1 MQLTLAELC
10 EKYNV
15 SESTVLTRF
24 NRTQKS
30 IIKKHQ
36 IKIEKI
42 GKGKTAVYEEVPLV
56 NDRAMSMYEETKDNF
71 ALDSATFTLTSA
83 DFCCLV
89 AIILTP
95 MMVFRG
101 SFKDFCHYMQ
111 INDSKENITTIKE
124 ALTRLSSQDYINF
137 IIDKTDNNYFA
148 AILYRKA
155 EQDMQVGI
163 DMVKNCKKI
172 ADEHNKRSWVPLL
185 KTWLGVQLAAENQ
198 PFTIAELEAI
208 TGLSKYQITE
218 SKKLLESNDMFKT
231 SKAYKSYCRCI
242 GQNVDL
248 NAFYN

>member
-1 MQLTLAELC
+1 MTVQELSQKYGISENSILTNFPRA
-10 EKYNV
+10 
-15 SESTVLTRF
+15 
-24 NRTQKS
+24 QKS
-30 IIKKHQ
+30 IIKKYQ
-36 IKIEKI
+36 IKIEKEGRGQAATYLEI
-42 GKGKTAVYEEVPLV
+42 PLV

-71 ALDSATFTLTSA
+71 ALDSASFALTSA

-111 INDSKENITTIKE
+111 INDSKENIAVIKE
-124 ALTRLSSQDYINF
+124 ALTRLDSQDYINF
-137 IIDKTDNNYFA
+137 VIDKTDNNYFA

>member
-1 MQLTLAELC
+1 MTAQELSQKYGISENSILTNFPRA
-10 EKYNV
+10 
-15 SESTVLTRF
+15 
-24 NRTQKS
+24 QKS
-30 IIKKHQ
+30 IIKKYQ
-36 IKIEKI
+36 IKIEKEGRGQAATYLEI
-42 GKGKTAVYEEVPLV
+42 PLV

-71 ALDSATFTLTSA
+71 ALDSASFALTSA

-111 INDSKENITTIKE
+111 INDSKENIAAIKE
-124 ALTRLSSQDYINF
+124 ALTRLDSQDYINF
-137 IIDKTDNNYFA
+137 VIDKTDNNYFA

-231 SKAYKSYCRCI
+231 SKAYKSYCRCA

>member
-1 MQLTLAELC
+1 MTAQELSQKYGISENSILTNFPRA
-10 EKYNV
+10 
-15 SESTVLTRF
+15 
-24 NRTQKS
+24 QKS
-30 IIKKHQ
+30 IIKKYQ
-36 IKIEKI
+36 IKIEKEGRGQAATYLEI
-42 GKGKTAVYEEVPLV
+42 PLV

-71 ALDSATFTLTSA
+71 ALDSASFALTSA

-111 INDSKENITTIKE
+111 INDSKENIAVIKK
-124 ALTRLSSQDYINF
+124 ALTRLDSQDYINF
-137 IIDKTDNNYFA
+137 VIDKTDNNYFA

-231 SKAYKSYCRCI
+231 SKAYKSYCRCV

>member
-1 MQLTLAELC
+1 MTAQELSQKYGISENSILTNFPRA
-10 EKYNV
+10 
-15 SESTVLTRF
+15 
-24 NRTQKS
+24 QKS
-30 IIKKHQ
+30 IIKKYQ
-36 IKIEKI
+36 IKIEKEGRGQAATYLEI
-42 GKGKTAVYEEVPLV
+42 PLV

-71 ALDSATFTLTSA
+71 ALDSASFALTNA

-111 INDSKENITTIKE
+111 INDSKENIAAIKE
-124 ALTRLSSQDYINF
+124 ALTRLDSQDYINF
-137 IIDKTDNNYFA
+137 VIDKTDNNYFA

-231 SKAYKSYCRCI
+231 SKAYKSYCRCV

>member
-1 MQLTLAELC
+1 MTAQELSQKYGISENSILTNFPRA
-10 EKYNV
+10 
-15 SESTVLTRF
+15 
-24 NRTQKS
+24 QKS
-30 IIKKHQ
+30 IIKKYQ
-36 IKIEKI
+36 IKIEKEGRGQAATYLEI
-42 GKGKTAVYEEVPLV
+42 PLV

-71 ALDSATFTLTSA
+71 ALDSASFALTSA

-111 INDSKENITTIKE
+111 INDSKENIAVIKE
-124 ALTRLSSQDYINF
+124 ALTRLDSQDYINF
-137 IIDKTDNNYFA
+137 VIDKTDNNYFA

-231 SKAYKSYCRCI
+231 SKAYQSYHRCL

>member
-1 MQLTLAELC
+1 MTAQELC
-10 EKYNV
+10 QKYGI
-15 SESTVLTRF
+15 SENYLARNFPTV
-24 NRTQKS
+24 QKS
-30 IIKKHQ
+30 IIKKYQ
-36 IKIEKI
+36 IKIEKEGR
-42 GKGKTAVYEEVPLV
+42 GKAAIYLEIPLI
-56 NDRAMSMYEETKDNF
+56 NDRAMSMYEETKDTF
-71 ALDSATFTLTSA
+71 ALNSASFTLTNA

-111 INDSKENITTIKE
+111 INDSKENIAAIKE

-231 SKAYKSYCRCI
+231 SKAYQSYHRCI

>member
-1 MQLTLAELC
+1 MTAQELSQKYGISENSILT
-10 EKYNV
+10 NFPRV
-15 SESTVLTRF
+15 
-24 NRTQKS
+24 QKS
-30 IIKKHQ
+30 IIKKYQ
-36 IKIEKI
+36 IKIEKE
-42 GKGKTAVYEEVPLV
+42 GRGQTATYLEIPLV

-71 ALDSATFTLTSA
+71 ALDSASFTLTSA

-124 ALTRLSSQDYINF
+124 ALTRLNSQDYINF

-231 SKAYKSYCRCI
+231 SKAYKSYCKCI

>member
-1 MQLTLAELC
+1 MTAQELSQKYGISENSILTNFPRA
-10 EKYNV
+10 
-15 SESTVLTRF
+15 
-24 NRTQKS
+24 QKS
-30 IIKKHQ
+30 IIKKYQ
-36 IKIEKI
+36 IKIEKEGRGQAATYLEI
-42 GKGKTAVYEEVPLV
+42 PLV

-71 ALDSATFTLTSA
+71 ALDSASFALTSA

-111 INDSKENITTIKE
+111 INDSKENITVIKK
-124 ALTRLSSQDYINF
+124 ALTRLDSQDYINF
-137 IIDKTDNNYFA
+137 VIDKTDNNYFA

>member
-1 MQLTLAELC
+1 MTAQELSQKYGISENSILTNFPRA
-10 EKYNV
+10 
-15 SESTVLTRF
+15 
-24 NRTQKS
+24 QKS
-30 IIKKHQ
+30 IIKKYQ
-36 IKIEKI
+36 IKIEKEGRGQAATYLEI
-42 GKGKTAVYEEVPLV
+42 PLV

-71 ALDSATFTLTSA
+71 ALDSASFALTSA

-111 INDSKENITTIKE
+111 INDSKENIAVIKE
-124 ALTRLSSQDYINF
+124 ALTRLDSQDYINF
-137 IIDKTDNNYFA
+137 VIDKTDNNYFA

>member
-1 MQLTLAELC
+1 MTAQELSQKYGISENSILTNFPRA
-10 EKYNV
+10 
-15 SESTVLTRF
+15 
-24 NRTQKS
+24 QKS
-30 IIKKHQ
+30 IIKKYQ
-36 IKIEKI
+36 IKIEKEGRGQAATYLEI
-42 GKGKTAVYEEVPLV
+42 PLV

-71 ALDSATFTLTSA
+71 ALDSASFALTSA

-111 INDSKENITTIKE
+111 INDSKENIAAIKE
-124 ALTRLSSQDYINF
+124 ALTRLDSQDYINF
-137 IIDKTDNNYFA
+137 VIDKTDNNYFA

-198 PFTIAELEAI
+198 PFTIAKLEAI

-231 SKAYKSYCRCI
+231 SKAYKSYCRCV

>member
-1 MQLTLAELC
+1 MTAQELSQKYGISENSILTNFPRA
-10 EKYNV
+10 
-15 SESTVLTRF
+15 
-24 NRTQKS
+24 QKS
-30 IIKKHQ
+30 IIKKYQ
-36 IKIEKI
+36 IKIEKEGRGQAATYLEI
-42 GKGKTAVYEEVPLV
+42 PLV

-71 ALDSATFTLTSA
+71 ALDSASFALTSA

-111 INDSKENITTIKE
+111 INDSKENIAAIKE
-124 ALTRLSSQDYINF
+124 ALTRLDSQDYINF
-137 IIDKTDNNYFA
+137 VIDKTDNNYFA

-231 SKAYKSYCRCI
+231 SKAYQSYHRCL

>member
-1 MQLTLAELC
+1 MTAQELSQKYGISENSILTNFPRA
-10 EKYNV
+10 
-15 SESTVLTRF
+15 
-24 NRTQKS
+24 QKS
-30 IIKKHQ
+30 IIKKYQ
-36 IKIEKI
+36 IKIEKEGRGQAATYLEI
-42 GKGKTAVYEEVPLV
+42 PLV

-71 ALDSATFTLTSA
+71 ALDSASFALTSA

-111 INDSKENITTIKE
+111 INDSKENIAVIKE
-124 ALTRLSSQDYINF
+124 ALTRLDSQDYINF
-137 IIDKTDNNYFA
+137 VIDKTDNNYFA

-172 ADEHNKRSWVPLL
+172 ADEYNKRSWVPLL

>member
-1 MQLTLAELC
+1 MTAQELSQKYGISENSILTNFPRA
-10 EKYNV
+10 
-15 SESTVLTRF
+15 
-24 NRTQKS
+24 QKS
-30 IIKKHQ
+30 IIKKYQ
-36 IKIEKI
+36 IKIEKEGRGQAATYLEI
-42 GKGKTAVYEEVPLV
+42 PLV

-71 ALDSATFTLTSA
+71 ALDSASFALTSA

-111 INDSKENITTIKE
+111 INDSKENIAAIKE
-124 ALTRLSSQDYINF
+124 ALTRLDSQDYINF

-231 SKAYKSYCRCI
+231 SKAYKSYCRCV

>member
-1 MQLTLAELC
+1 MTVQELSQKYGISENSILT
-10 EKYNV
+10 NFPRV
-15 SESTVLTRF
+15 
-24 NRTQKS
+24 QKS
-30 IIKKHQ
+30 IIKKYQ
-36 IKIEKI
+36 IKIEKE
-42 GKGKTAVYEEVPLV
+42 GRGQTATYLEIPLV

-71 ALDSATFTLTSA
+71 ALDSASFTLTNA

-111 INDSKENITTIKE
+111 INDSKENIAAIKE

-172 ADEHNKRSWVPLL
+172 ADEHKKRSWVPLL

-231 SKAYKSYCRCI
+231 SKAYKSYCKCI
-242 GQNVDL
+242 GQNVDV

>member
-1 MQLTLAELC
+1 MTAQELC
-10 EKYNV
+10 QKYGI
-15 SESTVLTRF
+15 SENYLARNFPTV
-24 NRTQKS
+24 QKS

-36 IKIEKI
+36 IKIEK
-42 GKGKTAVYEEVPLV
+42 KGRGQAAIYLEIPLV

-71 ALDSATFTLTSA
+71 ALDSASFALTSA

-101 SFKDFCHYMQ
+101 SFRDFCHYMQ
-111 INDSKENITTIKE
+111 INDSKENIAAIKE
-124 ALTRLSSQDYINF
+124 ALTRLDSQDYINF
-137 IIDKTDNNYFA
+137 VIDKTDNNYFA

-231 SKAYKSYCRCI
+231 SKAYQSYHRCI